1 MKKITFILLALI
13 SGTVFAQSD
22 EATGTANAAAEIIS
36 PIKISDGTDLDFGRI
51 IGNSAGGTITIT
63 TAGARTTDNDDLLA
77 PSTTLQAASFEV
89 TAANTY
95 NYSVTIP
102 GINLT
107 GAGDAMP
114 VSFESSLGN
123 SGVVGTGAVQTLNV
137 GGELTVNGGQA
148 EGNYTGTISVT
159 VAYE

>member
-36 PIKISDGTDLDFGRI
+36 PIKITDGSDLNFGRI
-51 IGNSAGGTITIT
+51 IGNAAGGNVTIS
-63 TAGARTTDNDDLLA
+63 TAGVRSTDNDDLLA
-77 PSTTLQAASFEV
+77 PSTTVQAASFDV
-89 TAANTY
+89 TAAETY

-102 GINLT
+102 GISLT
-107 GAGDAMP
+107 GNGDAMP
-114 VSFESSLGN
+114 VTFESSLGN
-123 SGVVGTGAVQTLNV
+123 TGVVGTGAAQTLNV
-137 GGELTVNGGQA
+137 GGELTVNPAQA
-148 EGNYTGTISVT
+148 EGTYTGTISVT

>member
-22 EATGTANAAAEIIS
+22 EATGTATAAAEIIS
-36 PIKISDGTDLDFGRI
+36 PIKITDGTDLDFGRI
-51 IGNSAGGTITIT
+51 IGNPAGGTVTIS
-63 TAGARTTDNDDLLA
+63 TAGARTTSNDDLLA
-77 PSTTLQAASFEV
+77 PSTSVQAASFDV
-89 TAANTY
+89 TAAATY
-95 NYSVTIP
+95 NYSVSIP
-102 GINLT
+102 GISLT

-114 VSFESSLGN
+114 VTFVSSLGN
-123 SGVVGTGAVQTLNV
+123 AGVVGTGAVQTLNV

-148 EGNYTGTISVT
+148 EGEYDGTISVT